1 MSNSQSLNR
10 EPKVRAGRE
19 STWTSRSRNNLSP
32 QDQTDSLVWC
42 KGCYWLNNRARRQGK
57 VSEHI
62 NNFPPLP
69 KSMQQICPVPEHLPI
84 QFYDLWCWF
93 WSRYFLIFSSI
104 KILQKAPFQFF
115 FFIIP
120 PKWPT
125 IPLFIR
131 FLFDV
136 PDISQPLTN
145 CSGGESIRPPF

>member
-1 MSNSQSLNR
+1 MSNSQISISR
-10 EPKVRAGRE
+10 QVRAGRE
-19 STWTSRSRNNLSP
+19 STWTGRSRNNSSP
-32 QDQTDSLVWC
+32 QDRTDRVWC
-42 KGCYWLNNRARRQGK
+42 EGCYWLNNRARRQGK

-84 QFYDLWCWF
+84 QFYDLWSWF
-93 WSRYFLIFSSI
+93 WFRHFLIFSSI
-104 KILQKAPFQFF
+104 EYKILQRAPFQFF
-115 FFIIP
+115 FMIIP

-125 IPLFIR
+125 IPLFIH

-136 PDISQPLTN
+136 LDISQPRTK